1 MLGLIIIATIILFC
15 FVMLG
20 NSDTNKKK
28 PTSFS
33 VHKSK
38 ETAPVNTKKPEL
50 DISNNIRN
58 DRIIPA
64 TTDIDIPLF
73 KIHDDIKGLIWIG
86 DGKYKNYTPENK
98 YGFTAEFEGIKIT
111 FSCNYGNEPSIIYT
125 KQPVKIP
132 EDESLIPRPPY
143 YPTYEGLTPEQKWI
157 YLKLLANPYD
167 TSIDIGYVFILY
179 YGLERHLLNGDFER
193 AFRVILKLRDV
204 HSNNSFQQYS
214 ANALILS
221 AMLHKKGEFVLE
233 FINSLDKEH
242 ELNFWNNLLLISYYS
257 FNVPLYPKDIMRMSA
272 SFGFDNKNY
281 IKKYPEIF
289 ENNLREIIR
298 EKTGKDTVLISECI
312 TSTELRN
319 IEVDQRP
326 IFANTSMNDQRIP
339 VPLLSENYKLREVMC
354 GFLENAHET
363 TKKKLAEMR
372 KTNKMPKSAYEP
384 KKREKKPEREILS
397 IINEKATLSSR
408 KWLYRTNDNE
418 LLGCLSKSK
427 HDGIILNTH
436 FIDIIT
442 KHMKYTL
449 FRDPLKVLPLPAAFR
464 EVKSIL
470 QKMIK
475 EKKAIQEDPQ
485 ELYEMLYGFGVLSS
499 MSIPYSER
507 LEMPGYNIFEIM
519 PGGSLIKLPMPFEEI
534 GYEGLDF
541 NKSICKV
548 LQELWGIPN
557 NHITLN
563 EYYPEIWK
571 FYENQFERKYKKK
584 YGIPWRI

>member
-1 MLGLIIIATIILFC
+1 MGIFDIFR
-15 FVMLG
+15 
-20 NSDTNKKK
+20 KKK
-28 PTSFS
+28 SPSS
-33 VHKSK
+33 HGKESKEIALIKSK
-38 ETAPVNTKKPEL
+38 APEPDASASFYKTDK
-50 DISNNIRN
+50 
-58 DRIIPA
+58 IIPA
-64 TTDIDIPLF
+64 TTDLDIPLF
-73 KIHDDIKGLIWIG
+73 KIHDDIKGLVWIG

-125 KQPVKIP
+125 KQPIKAP
-132 EDESLIPRPPY
+132 EDESLVPRPPY

-157 YLKLLANPYD
+157 YLKLLANPYN
-167 TSIDIGYVFILY
+167 TNIDIGYVFILY
-179 YGLERHLLNGDFER
+179 YGLERHLLSGDFEK

-233 FINSLDKEH
+233 FINSLDKDY

-257 FNVPLYPKDIMRMSA
+257 FNVPLYPKDIMRMSS

-289 ENNLREIIR
+289 ENNMREAMQ
-298 EKTGKDTVLISECI
+298 EKSGKDTVLISEYI

-319 IEVDQRP
+319 IELSERP
-326 IFANTSMNDQRIP
+326 IFANTSMNNQRIP
-339 VPLLSENYKLREVMC
+339 VPLLSENYKLRNVMC
-354 GFLENAHET
+354 DFLKNAHEA
-363 TKKKLAEMR
+363 TKKKLVEMR
-372 KTNKMPKSAYEP
+372 KTNQTPKPAHKP
-384 KKREKKPEREILS
+384 GKREKKPEIEILS
-397 IINEKATLSSR
+397 IINERARLSSK

-418 LLGCLSKSK
+418 LLQCLSNNK
-427 HDGIILNTH
+427 HGEIILSH
-436 FIDIIT
+436 RLIDIID

-449 FRDPLKVLPLPAAFR
+449 FRDPLKILPLPAAFR
-464 EVKSIL
+464 EIKLIL

-475 EKKAIQEDPQ
+475 EKYAIQEDAQ

-507 LEMPGYNIFEIM
+507 LEMPGYNVFEIM
-519 PGGSLIKLPMPFEEI
+519 PGGSLIKLPMPYKEI
-534 GYEGLDF
+534 GYESLGF
-541 NKSICKV
+541 NKTVGKV
-548 LQELWGIPN
+548 LQELGGVPN
-557 NHITLN
+557 RHITLN

-571 FYENQFERKYKKK
+571 YYENYYEKKYKKE
-584 YGIPWRI
+584 YGIPWKI